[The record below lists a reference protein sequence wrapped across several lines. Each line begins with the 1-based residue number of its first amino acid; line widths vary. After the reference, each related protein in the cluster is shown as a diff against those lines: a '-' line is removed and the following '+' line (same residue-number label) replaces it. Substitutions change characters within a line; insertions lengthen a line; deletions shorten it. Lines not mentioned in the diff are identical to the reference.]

1 MKTTIIKTAILGL
14 CVLALAVQAA
24 AGQKRSERWY
34 QERWCEGKGQMEV
47 VMPDGTRCDCLTD
60 SHAIEFDFGKKWSEA
75 MGQSLNYAMQTNK
88 RAGIVM
94 IIESP
99 KDRKYWIRLNSII
112 QHYGLP
118 IDTWVMED

>member
-1 MKTTIIKTAILGL
+1 MKTTILGL
-14 CVLALAVQAA
+14 AMLALTTQAA
-24 AGQKRSERWY
+24 AGQQHPERWY

-47 VMPDGTRCDCLTD
+47 VLPDGTRCDCLTD

-75 MGQSLNYAMQTNK
+75 IGQSLNYAMQTNK

-94 IIESP
+94 IIETP
-99 KDRKYWIRLNSII
+99 KDRKYWIRLNSIV

-118 IDTWVMED
+118 IDTWMMEE